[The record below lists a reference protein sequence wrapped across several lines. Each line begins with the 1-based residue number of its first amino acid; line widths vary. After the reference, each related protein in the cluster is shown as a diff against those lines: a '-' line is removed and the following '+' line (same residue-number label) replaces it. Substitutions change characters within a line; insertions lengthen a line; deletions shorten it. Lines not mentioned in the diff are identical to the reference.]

1 MKIKTSAK
9 TMNSEIKK
17 LNIGKINKKEVKEEF
32 IKVVT
37 ANVQNTQLEEAED
50 MNEIWTKSKKE

>member
-1 MKIKTSAK
+1 LKFKRSAK
-9 TMNSEIKK
+9 TMNGEMKK